1 MPEIRDIVNFAQ
13 EKKPIDIMTT
23 FNDLMAQRVAAA
35 VADRRI
41 EVAAKMFNPDMDD
54 ETLERIK
61 ASAVQQSDDQIDIKD
76 DGNEDAA
83 EDDQDLDDEESNN
96 EDSDEDFEL
105 SDEEWAELGIEN
117 WDFEDEQDSD
127 TKDEE

>member
-1 MPEIRDIVNFAQ
+1 MPEIRDIVDFAQ
-13 EKKPIDIMTT
+13 QKKPVDIMTS

-35 VADRRI
+35 VADRKI

-61 ASAVQQSDDQIDIKD
+61 ASAVQQPE
-76 DGNEDAA
+76 EDA
-83 EDDQDLDDEESNN
+83 EDEENTEENQDLDDEESN
-96 EDSDEDFEL
+96 EKDSDEDFEL
-105 SDEEWAELGIEN
+105 SDEEWAELGIED
-117 WDFEDEQDSD
+117 WDFEDEQNSD